1 MRAAGRLAS
10 GGAADGREAG
20 VAVCVPWVANPFRG
34 DKFEAAW
41 LPAAEAALDF
51 GATGWALLRSK
62 DGMLDFVQ
70 WAFFPAKLDFER
82 YWYSEEISAAREGA
96 SGLFQVPV
104 LPVFY
109 EIAGLGSLAPV
120 PTSPD

>member
-1 MRAAGRLAS
+1 MRATGAS
-10 GGAADGREAG
+10 GAAGGGNEAG
-20 VAVCVPWVANPFRG
+20 NIAVLVPWVANPFRG
-34 DKFEAAW
+34 DKFETAW

-51 GATGWALLRSK
+51 GATGWAFFRAK
-62 DGMLDFVQ
+62 EGRLDFAQ
-70 WAFFPAKLDFER
+70 WAFFETKLDFER

-109 EIAGLGSLAPV
+109 EITGLGSLPSLQ
-120 PTSPD
+120 TSVD